1 VVDNLSSLTNANVNY
16 ALGSDIDATARA
28 SSQYVLSNSN
38 STIDGLGHTIE
49 GLTLAWTNANGTGFV
64 GNSGS
69 GFAIKNLGL
78 TNINYS
84 HSLGRDTRSV
94 MGAFLGS
101 CGAECYIGNSYATG
115 TMSGRTYIGGLI
127 GQLWYTDTAT
137 INNSS
142 FTGTITATHYTG
154 GLIGYIPQ
162 SNLSSRSVTINNSKA
177 SANIYAIGGGT
188 TDSPEGDTAGGLIG
202 YLLWYNSL
210 GNTISIDN
218 SDFSGIVKAGTNAGG
233 IIGNANY
240 KDSQSNTTIN
250 PITINNSRVTGAT
263 ISGKYNLGGMIGN
276 LNHTGVTISDSSV
289 ALGSVEGTVGGTYT
303 GVGGL
308 IGMATLGSTSNQDI
322 NITNSF
328 TSNSVTNIS
337 TTANGV
343 GGLIGTVR
351 MFNSPRNNSINITD
365 SYSLGS
371 ITGPSSGTSYVGGLI
386 GDYIAGAYAN
396 QGLDDLSGYIDF
408 NIVRSSHRT
417 GAISGANY
425 TGGLVGR
432 LNATANSVHQTFV
445 INNSYNTSDVSGL
458 NYTGGLFGQSAG
470 AKTITINN
478 SYNTGDVSGLNYTGG
493 LFGQSA
499 GAKTITINNSYN
511 TGDVSGLNYTGGLLG
526 HTGAVTNTINNSYNT
541 GDVSGLNYTGGLT
554 GQFSGTSLIEDSY
567 VTGNITTP
575 DWSQTGNYV
584 GGLVGLNSGAITLNR
599 SL

>member
-1 VVDNLSSLTNANVNY
+1 
-16 ALGSDIDATARA
+16 
-28 SSQYVLSNSN
+28 
-38 STIDGLGHTIE
+38 
-49 GLTLAWTNANGTGFV
+49 
-64 GNSGS
+64 
-69 GFAIKNLGL
+69 
-78 TNINYS
+78 
-84 HSLGRDTRSV
+84 
-94 MGAFLGS
+94 
-101 CGAECYIGNSYATG
+101 
-115 TMSGRTYIGGLI
+115 
-127 GQLWYTDTAT
+127 
-137 INNSS
+137 
-142 FTGTITATHYTG
+142 
-154 GLIGYIPQ
+154 
-162 SNLSSRSVTINNSKA
+162 
-177 SANIYAIGGGT
+177 
-188 TDSPEGDTAGGLIG
+188 
-202 YLLWYNSL
+202 
-210 GNTISIDN
+210 
-218 SDFSGIVKAGTNAGG
+218 
-233 IIGNANY
+233 
-240 KDSQSNTTIN
+240 
-250 PITINNSRVTGAT
+250 
-263 ISGKYNLGGMIGN
+263 MIGN
-276 LNHTGVTISDSSV
+276 LSYTGVTISDSSV

-386 GDYIAGAYAN
+386 GDYIGGAYAG

-408 NIVRSSHRT
+408 NIVRSSHRI

-493 LFGQSA
+493 L
-499 GAKTITINNSYN
+499 
-511 TGDVSGLNYTGGLLG
+511 
-526 HTGAVTNTINNSYNT
+526 
-541 GDVSGLNYTGGLT
+541 T
-554 GQFSGTSLIEDSY
+554 GQFNGTGTTSSIEDSY

-599 SL
+599 SRYSGNIATKGFYIG